1 MMKIWVTNDGF
12 WGEVDWELIVDVRRE
27 LDEVQVSK
35 Q

>member
-1 MMKIWVTNDGF
+1 MMKIWVTNDG
-12 WGEVDWELIVDVRRE
+12 GLGGGWELIVDVGRE

>member
-12 WGEVDWELIVDVRRE
+12 LGGDWELIVDVRRE